1 MRGLR
6 RSSHKQGCSHRRHR
20 LANLFRSRRRSAR
33 GLPLLAPPLSFS
45 GADRLLWTARVGA
58 RVLSTRSCQSN
69 SNTSAHEER
78 SRQSRLLRKPELSKE
93 IRLLLHAEPKT
104 PPPAASIGPTAGW
117 SVLPGSFGNGWP
129 WIAGVCRRAS
139 SPTHGLTIFPIACM
153 SAPSTIRRQGSP
165 TLWGSRCQ
173 QAFGP

>member
-1 MRGLR
+1 MRCREHAAVAAREVAGPIGFDILR
-6 RSSHKQGCSHRRHR
+6 FRRAPQPSPRTTLSVDCEGGCSGVKHSVVSVKLKHEC
-20 LANLFRSRRRSAR
+20 SRGAISAK
-33 GLPLLAPPLSFS
+33 
-45 GADRLLWTARVGA
+45 
-58 RVLSTRSCQSN
+58 ST
-69 SNTSAHEER
+69 TSETRTLER
-78 SRQSRLLRKPELSKE
+78 E

>member
-1 MRGLR
+1 MGPLIALDWEYMSGRSGVRDTRRFPRRGNR
-6 RSSHKQGCSHRRHR
+6 ACQWTVATRSPTTFHERTQQSVQCQSWW
-20 LANLFRSRRRSAR
+20 
-33 GLPLLAPPLSFS
+33 
-45 GADRLLWTARVGA
+45 WTARVGA

-139 SPTHGLTIFPIACM
+139 SPTHGLTIFPIA
-153 SAPSTIRRQGSP
+153 
-165 TLWGSRCQ
+165 
-173 QAFGP
+173 

>member
-1 MRGLR
+1 MWARFVVE
-6 RSSHKQGCSHRRHR
+6 HTE
-20 LANLFRSRRRSAR
+20 SAATKAITAVY
-33 GLPLLAPPLSFS
+33 LLASLKKSKTVGRCSPT
-45 GADRLLWTARVGA
+45 ALWTARVGA